1 MTGLLAVF
9 AVLLVI
15 GHHNYL
21 LFHSVVE
28 LFSIA
33 VGCAIF
39 IVAWNTR
46 RLVDNDYLLFIGIGF
61 LFVSGLDLIHTLS
74 YRGMN
79 LITNSADPATQ
90 LWIQKQYMLAATL
103 AAAPLFLTRRVRAS
117 VTFAIYGGLS
127 TLGLIAIFYWR
138 VFPNCFIDGQ
148 GLTPFKRASELVIV
162 GLLGLAMVLTWNRRE
177 KFDRTVLRLINTA
190 IVMAILTELS
200 FMFYTTPTG
209 PVNMAGHFL
218 QVISFGLIYE
228 AFVVTGL
235 RRPLGVLFSNLK
247 QSELELRRKHEW
259 LEARIAERTAEL
271 NRSIAELEQ
280 RTAQL
285 RTLAA
290 QLIQAEQ
297 AERRRLSQ
305 VLHDHLQQMLVAAR
319 IHLGVVKGKVREEGR
334 DALATVEELINE
346 SINESRSLSVE
357 LSPRVLYDSGLPTA
371 LVWLGQQMEQK
382 HGLKVE
388 VEVDDTVLPPDE
400 NISIMIFHS
409 ARELLFNIVK
419 HAGVP
424 EARLTLGREPEG
436 WLRLG
441 VEDRG
446 IGYDPKSVRENFGL
460 VSIRERMTYMGGT
473 MEVQAAPGQGVRVYL
488 HSPMALPRKDE
499 AAGSAPIRKNEP
511 AGGGEAGR
519 PGADEP
525 LKGGLSQ
532 SGGE

>member
-1 MTGLLAVF
+1 MQRRLVQLVGVFAVF
-9 AVLLVI
+9 AALLAI
-15 GHHNYL
+15 GYHNYL
-21 LFHSVVE
+21 LFHCIVE

-61 LFVSGLDLIHTLS
+61 LFVSGLDLLHTLG

-90 LWIQKQYMLAATL
+90 IWIQKQCMLAVTL
-103 AAAPLFLTRRVRAS
+103 AAAPSFLTRRVRAS
-117 VTFAIYGGLS
+117 FVIGIYGVVSALALA
-127 TLGLIAIFYWR
+127 TIFYWP
-138 VFPNCFIDGQ
+138 VFPVCFADGQ
-148 GLTPFKRASELVIV
+148 GLTPFKRASELTIV
-162 GLLGLAMVLTWNRRE
+162 GLLGLAMYLTWNRRDR
-177 KFDRTVLRLINTA
+177 FDRSVLRLINAA
-190 IVMAILTELS
+190 ILTTILTELS
-200 FMFYTTPTG
+200 FMFYASPTG
-209 PVNMAGHFL
+209 PVNMGGHFL
-218 QVISFGLIYE
+218 QLVSFGMIYE

-235 RRPLGVLFSNLK
+235 RRPLSVLFANLK
-247 QSELELRRKHEW
+247 RSRIELERKRDW
-259 LEARIAERTAEL
+259 LEARVAERTVEL
-271 NRSIAELEQ
+271 NRSIAELEE

-334 DALATVEELINE
+334 AALATVEELINE

-357 LSPRVLYDSGLPTA
+357 LSPRVLYESGLPTA
-371 LVWLGQQMEQK
+371 LAWLGRQMEQK

-388 VEVDDTVLPPDE
+388 VEVDDAVLPPDE
-400 NISIMIFHS
+400 NVSIMVFHS

-460 VSIRERMTYMGGT
+460 VSIRERMTYMGGA
-473 MEVQAAPGQGVRVYL
+473 MEVQAAPGQGVRVVLY
-488 HSPMALPRKDE
+488 SPMAPPRR
-499 AAGSAPIRKNEP
+499 A
-511 AGGGEAGR
+511 
-519 PGADEP
+519 GADP
-525 LKGGLSQ
+525 SRGGDLLA
-532 SGGE
+532 